1 MCYVFLSSFCLNCRT
16 SFPININTKLPV
28 VSLGALVL
36 APEPE
41 VTLELPLGPK
51 NCDLSVTW

>member
-1 MCYVFLSSFCLNCRT
+1 MCYVFLSSFYLNCRT
-16 SFPININTKLPV
+16 SFPINIYTKLPV

-41 VTLELPLGPK
+41 VTLELPPWPEKL
-51 NCDLSVTW
+51 